1 MMKQLL
7 KVLAVSLVSCSLFA
21 QEFDLPK
28 GFAPGEEAMMR
39 EYLQNLQA
47 GPRDITTPPEMP
59 VRTMAEWEE
68 LQSLT
73 IAWASY
79 SRILKQ
85 IVAAS
90 KDEVE
95 ILILCNDNATVSNAQ
110 SYLLSNNAGGPPL
123 PNLDNVTF
131 LIQPYNSVWIRDYGG
146 NTVYGND
153 VDSLMMVDWIYNR
166 PRPLDDASPVGV
178 AEHKGIPLYRTLLPP
193 YDLVNTGGNFHVD
206 GRGTA
211 WSSELVIEENEPGNP
226 WSSGAGLTE
235 AEIDDIKDDFMGI
248 ERYIKMAALQYDN
261 INHIDMHF
269 RPMDEET
276 LLVGEF
282 PEGISDGPQI
292 NANIEYVLNNYNSVW
307 GTPYRV
313 HRIPMPSSPTGGYP
327 GWQFGNGYYRTY
339 TNSFFTNGTYV
350 MPVYRE
356 EFDTTAFRII
366 EELLP
371 GYNIVGIDC
380 DSGNNPIIAASGA
393 IHCITKEIGVN
404 HPLLISHQRLRDT
417 ENTTDDY
424 ELSAMIKHKSG
435 ISSAS
440 VFYRLNP
447 VDDYEEIPLTMTD
460 PAGNIWSGAIPAQP
474 MGTTVHYY
482 IHAEANSGKTQNRPI
497 PAPQAY
503 FPFKI
508 FGATSVLANDMKVG
522 FTEVFPNPASAITY
536 IGINSIAT
544 DNASV
549 FVTDMH
555 GRTVENV
562 FEGRLTVGVN
572 KFFLDAATLS
582 SGMYLIVVRTERGE
596 TETTKL
602 IVR

>member
-1 MMKQLL
+1 
-7 KVLAVSLVSCSLFA
+7 
-21 QEFDLPK
+21 
-28 GFAPGEEAMMR
+28 
-39 EYLQNLQA
+39 
-47 GPRDITTPPEMP
+47 
-59 VRTMAEWEE
+59 
-68 LQSLT
+68 
-73 IAWASY
+73 
-79 SRILKQ
+79 
-85 IVAAS
+85 
-90 KDEVE
+90 
-95 ILILCNDNATVSNAQ
+95 
-110 SYLLSNNAGGPPL
+110 
-123 PNLDNVTF
+123 
-131 LIQPYNSVWIRDYGG
+131 
-146 NTVYGND
+146 
-153 VDSLMMVDWIYNR
+153 
-166 PRPLDDASPVGV
+166 
-178 AEHKGIPLYRTLLPP
+178 
-193 YDLVNTGGNFHVD
+193 
-206 GRGTA
+206 
-211 WSSELVIEENEPGNP
+211 
-226 WSSGAGLTE
+226 
-235 AEIDDIKDDFMGI
+235 
-248 ERYIKMAALQYDN
+248 
-261 INHIDMHF
+261 
-269 RPMDEET
+269 
-276 LLVGEF
+276 VGEF

-313 HRIPMPSSPTGGYP
+313 HRIPMPPSTAGNFP
-327 GWQFGNGYYRTY
+327 GWPFGNGYYRTY

-356 EFDTTAFRII
+356 EYDTTAFRII

-380 DSGNNPIIAASGA
+380 DDGNNPIIAASGA

-404 HPLLISHQRLRDT
+404 HPLLISHQRLRDSD
-417 ENTTDDY
+417 NTTDDY

-460 PAGNIWSGAIPAQP
+460 PLENIWSGAIPAQP

-508 FGATSVLANDMKVG
+508 FGATSVLANDMKIG

-602 IVR
+602 VVR